1 MQKIGLK
8 HYEYLKSFVEY
19 SNDMQGVYISIGEY
33 NPGRKCIYDMIKNK
47 KLNSIVNELFTKGR
61 KLNISIVF
69 IT

>member
-8 HYEYLKSFVEY
+8 HYEYLKSFIEN

-33 NPGRKCIYDMIKNK
+33 NTGRKCIYDMIKNK

>member
-8 HYEYLKSFVEY
+8 HYKYLKSFIEY

>member
-1 MQKIGLK
+1 MQKIGLQ
-8 HYEYLKSFVEY
+8 HYEYLKSFIEY

>member
-8 HYEYLKSFVEY
+8 HYEYLKSFIEY

>member
-8 HYEYLKSFVEY
+8 HYEYLKSFIEY
-19 SNDMQGVYISIGEY
+19 SNDMQGVYISTGEY

>member
-8 HYEYLKSFVEY
+8 HYEYLKSFIEY

-47 KLNSIVNELFTKGR
+47 KLNSIVNVYYI
-61 KLNISIVF
+61 NI
-69 IT
+69 

>member
-8 HYEYLKSFVEY
+8 HYEYLKSFIEY

-69 IT
+69 MT

>member
-1 MQKIGLK
+1 
-8 HYEYLKSFVEY
+8 
-19 SNDMQGVYISIGEY
+19 MQGVYISIGEY